1 MSGSRPSARSTR
13 SFHTMTFNGFCNG
26 AHAIEDAT
34 SCGVGDG
41 TRGGVEDFAAT
52 MRMQCASSSAQTG
65 ELERLTVEGVRCF
78 EALGLVEAVQLTV
91 EEHHDPVT
99 DRQRRHA
106 VCDHEHGGVW

>member
-1 MSGSRPSARSTR
+1 MSCSRPSARSTR
-13 SFHTMTFNGFCNG
+13 SFHTITANGFSNG

-34 SCGVGDG
+34 SCGVGDS
-41 TRGGVEDFAAT
+41 TRGGVEDCAAT
-52 MRMQCASSSAQTG
+52 MTTRCGLSLSQAG
-65 ELERLTVEGVRCF
+65 ELERLTIEGVHRL

-106 VCDHEHGGVW
+106 VCDHEHGGMR